1 MSQLLIFSALSA
13 NFSIMTINHIAVL
26 QDLPLTIALRWQGF
40 SFLAAITSLRA
51 ERKLPNRTPFSKRT
65 HFEIRVF
72 PKFSLQRQKHSYTI
86 LKKYKLEQL
95 FLGKKKQELC
105 SSRALEM
112 FISGN
117 PQHNYNDQYT
127 HEEVLNITN
136 DEGNLN

>member
-72 PKFSLQRQKHSYTI
+72 PKFSL
-86 LKKYKLEQL
+86 
-95 FLGKKKQELC
+95 
-105 SSRALEM
+105 
-112 FISGN
+112 
-117 PQHNYNDQYT
+117 
-127 HEEVLNITN
+127 
-136 DEGNLN
+136 